1 MITKNDYLN
10 IQRAVLELDE
20 FKQNTHEVFQI
31 RENNPNDN
39 EFLNY
44 HLIDNKKE
52 FKELYVMSY
61 YYGWIET
68 ERTFFKW
75 NGKKLIEVDEE
86 KDEELRKFDD
96 EHEFFGQWWVYYLV
110 GIDNDG
116 TYLGKV
122 EGCLK

>member
-31 RENNPNDN
+31 RENNPDDN

-61 YYGWIET
+61 YYGFSEVD
-68 ERTFFKW
+68 RTFFKW
-75 NGKKLIEVDEE
+75 NGDKLIETTDKEDEM
-86 KDEELRKFDD
+86 LREYDD
-96 EHEFFGQWWVYYLV
+96 EIYFFEQNWIYYLV

-122 EGCLK
+122 KVELK